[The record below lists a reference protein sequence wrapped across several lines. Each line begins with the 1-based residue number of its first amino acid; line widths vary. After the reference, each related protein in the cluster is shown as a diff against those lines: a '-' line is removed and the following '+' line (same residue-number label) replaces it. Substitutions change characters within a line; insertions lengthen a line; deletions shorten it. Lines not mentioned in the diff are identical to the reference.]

1 MKRQNTFSLL
11 SLSIAIVALLV
22 LASGLSRL
30 VLLPGQPFPFWGDI
44 LAWLLPRP
52 WAAPA
57 GSGQYT
63 SLRIPIAIIFWSLVA
78 FTIVCF
84 IVSREMRRV
93 ILRRMLLGIILFL
106 IFYQLASYVRNN
118 PPAPPEAP
126 PPGAETQPPRV
137 EQIPGVAVP
146 DFVTNPSPWLIAAV
160 TAVLAGGLAAGIW
173 FFWRR
178 ARSQASPLELLA
190 LEAEA
195 ALADLSSGGDLQQ
208 TVQRCYREMS
218 RVIQEGRGIQ
228 RDKTMTPREFERH
241 LAAAGLGDEHI
252 HRLTQLFERVRY
264 GGAQA
269 AKREELE
276 AAACLRAIVQAY
288 GGTR

>member
-1 MKRQNTFSLL
+1 MKRQNALPLL
-11 SLSIAIVALLV
+11 SMSIAIVALLV
-22 LASGLSRL
+22 LALGLSRL
-30 VLLPGQPFPFWGDI
+30 VLSPGRPFPLWDDI
-44 LAWLLPRP
+44 LSWLLPRP
-52 WAAPA
+52 WAAPT

-63 SLRIPIAIIFWSLVA
+63 SLRVPIAIIFWSLVA

-84 IVSREMRRV
+84 IVSREMRRL
-93 ILRRMLLGIILFL
+93 ILRRMLVGIILFL
-106 IFYQLASYVRNN
+106 ILYQLVSYVRNN
-118 PPAPPEAP
+118 PPAPPEP
-126 PPGAETQPPRV
+126 LPPGAESQLPQT
-137 EQIPGVAVP
+137 EQTPAVAVP

-160 TAVLAGGLAAGIW
+160 TVVMAGGLAAGIW

-178 ARSQASPLELLA
+178 TPNQASPLELLA

-218 RVIQEGRGIQ
+218 RVIQEQRGIQ

-241 LAAAGLGDEHI
+241 LAAVGLGDEHI

-264 GGAQA
+264 GGAHA
-269 AKREELE
+269 SEREERE

-288 GGTR
+288 GGAR